1 MKTISRFL
9 FRLVQS
15 LVCFCTLISLTM
27 LPKASALEL
36 DLVEEWGWF
45 PERAGLLAAESW
57 GIKPQWQGKTLVES
71 VSLARPIPVVFVAHQ
86 TLHSPIETDASV
98 LPDPANMP
106 QVPAGFTEILGEVSD
121 EKLDPV
127 AGAVVEIVGTG
138 KTAETKADGS
148 FSFPAIASGNLTIEA
163 SKLGYSSDTQSAT
176 AIPGQKL
183 TIRMMLKKKAADVA
197 NEETMLEE
205 EVVVG
210 EYMEDSQ
217 TNLMLDMQASGSVS
231 AGISKEDFT
240 RAAVSDA
247 AGAVSKIS
255 GANIVGGR
263 YAVIRGLGDRYSNTT
278 LNGSLISS
286 ADPSRK
292 AVQLDLFPSHLLQSI
307 KINKTFLPN
316 MPAEFA
322 GGLVAIDTL
331 RFPNEPVL
339 QVKFGVKTN
348 TNLRS
353 GDDFYAIKGR
363 DLGMLG
369 NSRDGALPK
378 DGLRL
383 LSNTSGAT
391 NAERKQVMEAIH
403 SSQGFR
409 PDKVSPDALAP
420 SMELTFG
427 RAFDL
432 NDGIKLGIMAAFNQ
446 ERGDEAVTDYK
457 VGRRFSALLGAPSR
471 NFEKDEFTRYVEWGS
486 LLGTSIKL
494 GDQHEI
500 GYTFF
505 TNNNSEDTVTR
516 ASRVNTPDTAD
527 IVQINGQTV
536 IQPKTISTPNSIYGP
551 AYTIYR
557 GFDQINPLYRGLD
570 AQQLTGEHKLGE
582 DGRGL
587 KINWGASFSEATEER
602 PHTSTYFFS
611 QLDFA
616 DPRIATSTYT
626 ERIRNP
632 NAPPTFIT
640 VTRPDRFEPGRGLQE
655 TAGDPLLLIP
665 PDVESFRESLSTTE
679 SADNANISLTLPFY
693 FHEDKDDRAEFSFGA
708 ANFGKR
714 RQVRGDFVIYRFLP
728 QFNNDQYLNRGDQGQ
743 FGIDDA
749 ANVDRLT
756 LPNGADRFNGS
767 LNTTTGPFYE
777 DFTGRGFTERNVNAS
792 TDVNSLFLMGGFYLN
807 QWEIN
812 GGMRRET
819 ETRGFELLSE
829 TGALRQSDSQTNAND
844 LIGFTAIR
852 RFGKD
857 DAHATQFAF
866 GRTIARPTFYEFA
879 PVFTTDQASGD
890 AIAGNPNLVDSIIDN
905 LDLGYSYSPTP
916 KHRYAI
922 NIFHKKVGD
931 PIVKILNPTGE
942 ISWINALNGTIQG
955 IELEA
960 SRQLTENWS
969 LTTNYTYITSEQQ
982 VRQLSAGRTL
992 EYDSPFEGQPTD
1004 IANVILGYDIPKQ
1017 EIQTS
1022 LVYNYTSEFL
1032 FALPADPTFSPSVM
1046 QRPLHMLDFVIT
1058 KGFTAYDIDG
1068 TLSLRITNL
1077 LDSVIERGMD
1087 GVENELGVFDR
1098 FRPGRGVT
1106 VSCKLAF

>member
-1 MKTISRFL
+1 MKTISRFFL
-9 FRLVQS
+9 RFVQCIIS
-15 LVCFCTLISLTM
+15 LCTLLMLTM
-27 LPKASALEL
+27 IQPAAAMEL
-36 DLVEEWGWF
+36 GLVEEWGWF

-57 GIKPQWQGKTLVES
+57 GIKPQWQGQTISES
-71 VSLARPIPVVFVAHQ
+71 YAVSRPAPLLLRVATPSHAP
-86 TLHSPIETDASV
+86 LNAETML
-98 LPDPANMP
+98 LPEPSALP

-127 AGAVVEIVGTG
+127 VGAVIEIIGTG

-148 FSFPAIASGNLTIEA
+148 FAFPAIASGNLTIEA
-163 SKLGYSSDTQSAT
+163 SKLGYSSDTQTAT

-183 TIRMMLKKKAADVA
+183 TIRLVLKKKAADVA
-197 NEETMLEE
+197 SEETMLEE
-205 EVVVG
+205 ETVVG
-210 EYMEDSQ
+210 EYTGDSQ
-217 TNLMLDMQASGSVS
+217 TGLMMDIQTTASVS

-322 GGLVAIDTL
+322 GGLVAIETL
-331 RFPNEPVL
+331 RFPAEPVL
-339 QVKFGVKTN
+339 QVKLGLDAN
-348 TNLRS
+348 SNLRS

-363 DLGMLG
+363 DLGFLG
-369 NSRDGALPK
+369 NSKEGALPK

-383 LSNTSGAT
+383 LSANSGAS
-391 NAERKQVMEAIH
+391 NAQRKEVMEAIH
-403 SSQGFR
+403 NSQGFR
-409 PDKVSPDALAP
+409 PDKVAADAFAP

-432 NDGIKLGIMAAFNQ
+432 NEGVKLGVMAAVNH
-446 ERGDEAVTDYK
+446 ERGDEAVTGYE

-471 NFEKDEFTRYVEWGS
+471 NFVKDEYTRYVEWGS
-486 LLGTSIKL
+486 LLGAGLKL
-494 GDQHEI
+494 GEHHEV
-500 GYTFF
+500 GFTYF

-516 ASRVNTPDTAD
+516 ASKVNTPDTAD
-527 IVQINGQTV
+527 IVTIDGNV
-536 IQPKTISTPNSIYGP
+536 LIQPKIISTPNSIYGP
-551 AYTIYR
+551 AYAIYR
-557 GFDQINPLYRGLD
+557 GFDQINPLSRGMD
-570 AQQLTGEHKLGE
+570 AHQLNGHHALGE
-582 DGRGL
+582 DGRGV
-587 KINWGASFSEATEER
+587 KIDWSASFSEAREER

-616 DPRIATSTYT
+616 DPRIASSTYT
-626 ERIRNP
+626 QRIRNP

-640 VTRPDRFEPGRGLQE
+640 VTRPDRFEPDRGLQE

-665 PDVESFRESLSTTE
+665 PDVESFRESLSTVET
-679 SADNANISLTLPFY
+679 ADNANFSLTLPYY
-693 FHEDKDDRAEFSFGA
+693 FREDRDDRAELSFGA
-708 ANFGKR
+708 ANFAKQ
-714 RQVRGDFVIYRFLP
+714 RQVRGDFVVYRFLP
-728 QFNNDQYLNRGDQGQ
+728 QFNNQYLNPTNNGQ

-749 ANVDRLT
+749 ANIDSTT

-767 LNTTTGPFYE
+767 LNSSNGAYYE

-792 TDVNSLFLMGGFYLN
+792 TNVDSIFLMGGFHLN
-807 QWEIN
+807 QWEIS
-812 GGMRRET
+812 GGLRRET
-819 ETRGFELLSE
+819 ETRGYELLSE
-829 TGALRQSDSQTNAND
+829 TGLLRRSDSQTNAND
-844 LIGFTAIR
+844 LMGVTAIR
-852 RFGKD
+852 RFGAD
-857 DAHATQFAF
+857 DSHTTQFAF

-890 AIAGNPNLVDSIIDN
+890 SIAGNPDLVDSIIDN
-905 LDLGYSYSPTP
+905 LDLGYSYAPSP
-916 KHRYAI
+916 KQRYAI
-922 NIFHKKVGD
+922 NLFHKKVGE
-931 PIVKILNPTGE
+931 PIVKVINPTGE
-942 ISWINALNGTIQG
+942 ITWINALNGTIQG

-960 SRQLTENWS
+960 SRQLTTNWN

-982 VRQLSAGRTL
+982 VSQLSAGRVL
-992 EYDSPFEGQPTD
+992 EYDSTFEGQPSS
-1004 IANVILGYDIPKQ
+1004 IANVILGYDIPSY

-1046 QRPLHMLDFVIT
+1046 QRPLHTLDFVIT
-1058 KGFTAYDIDG
+1058 KAFTAFGADG
-1068 TLSLRITNL
+1068 TLSFKITNL
-1077 LDSVIERGMD
+1077 LDSVVERGMD
-1087 GVENELGVFDR
+1087 GLETDLGVYDR
-1098 FRPGRGVT
+1098 FRPGRGFAI
-1106 VSCKLAF
+1106 SCKLAF